1 MRVCPKCGE
10 DVVEGH
16 KFCGACG
23 AKLAAE
29 TTPSRRQVESAYQTE
44 QRKAPISEESKEVV
58 FYSDDRG
65 VRVTNTRLIII
76 RRQGSTTYAMVN
88 ITSVSDE
95 KIDPN
100 RWAGIVLAI
109 LGMLIL
115 VGGLY
120 EGSDIALVSGGVFL
134 GLGILLAAIVRPTY
148 KLRVDSASGKDYALS
163 SKDRQYIQGI
173 VTAMNEAMIKRGW

>member
-1 MRVCPKCGE
+1 
-10 DVVEGH
+10 
-16 KFCGACG
+16 
-23 AKLAAE
+23 
-29 TTPSRRQVESAYQTE
+29 
-44 QRKAPISEESKEVV
+44 
-58 FYSDDRG
+58 
-65 VRVTNTRLIII
+65 
-76 RRQGSTTYAMVN
+76 MVN

-115 VGGLY
+115 VGGYFL
-120 EGSDIALVSGGVFL
+120 GSDIALVSGGVVL